1 MTAAAPPVGFDE
13 YEEQTFL
20 KRLAYVGRLLRRDRG
35 GMIGFTLFVIIV
47 ITAIFAP
54 VIAPHDPL
62 QQNLRAAKQPPV
74 YREGGAWEYPL
85 GTDQLGRD
93 ILSRIIFGTRVSLTV
108 GFFGV
113 LIALTIGLVAGLVA
127 GYRGGIFDNILMG
140 IINLFLAIPYLV
152 VVVVMA
158 AILGRSLINVILIFG
173 VTDSPVFARVTRGE
187 VLRIRQSGYVESAKS
202 AGASNIRIQFDHILP
217 NLIGPLITLATFEM
231 SAMIF
236 YEAGLSFLGLS
247 VPPSVPSW
255 GNMLAQGRQ
264 YLTIYPWIALWPG
277 VAIALTAL
285 AFNLLGDW
293 LRDVLDPRLR
303 RSRK

>member
-13 YEEQTFL
+13 FEEQTWQ
-20 KRLAYVGRLLRRDRG
+20 KRLAYVIRLLRRDRG
-35 GMIGFTLFVIIV
+35 GMIGFTLFILIV

-62 QQNLRAAKQPPV
+62 RQNLRAAKQAPAWQ
-74 YREGGAWEYPL
+74 EGGSWEYPL
-85 GTDQLGRD
+85 GTDTLGRD
-93 ILSRIIFGTRVSLTV
+93 MFSRIVFGTRVSLTV

-113 LIALTIGLVAGLVA
+113 LIAGTLGMVAGLLS
-127 GYRGGIFDNILMG
+127 GYLGGRVDDLIMGGVNI
-140 IINLFLAIPYLV
+140 FLAIPYLV
-152 VVVVMA
+152 FVVVVA

-173 VTDSPVFARVTRGE
+173 ITDSPIFARVTRGE
-187 VLRIRQSGYVESAKS
+187 VLRIRESGYVESAVS
-202 AGASNIRIQFDHILP
+202 AGASTGRILFDHILL

-255 GNMLAQGRQ
+255 GNMLQVGRQ
-264 YLTIYPWIALWPG
+264 YLTTYPWIATWPG
-277 VAIALTAL
+277 VAIAVTAL

-303 RSRK
+303 RARK